1 LCFFSSRGSSE
12 ETDDINGIQ
21 KAAKRRL
28 LYVFGIDVLNMD
40 KIEYI
45 TRVHY
50 KALNEPFDNIFGEHE
65 IDYILFIKSDYCINH
80 NKNEI
85 KSYKYVNEKELV
97 QILKNEEYKFTPW
110 FKLICDKF
118 IFKWWP
124 HINNLENIKDDK
136 NIQRFL

>member
-1 LCFFSSRGSSE
+1 MN
-12 ETDDINGIQ
+12 DINGIK

-28 LYVFGIDVLNMD
+28 LYEFGIDVLNIE
-40 KIEYI
+40 KFEYI

-65 IDYILFIKSDYCINH
+65 IDYILFIKGDYSINY

-85 KSYKYVNEKELV
+85 KSHKYVEEKELLK
-97 QILKNEEYKFTPW
+97 ILKNEDYKFTPW
-110 FKLICDKF
+110 FKLICDQF
-118 IFKWWP
+118 IFKWWS
-124 HINNLENIKDDK
+124 HLDNLENIKDIK

>member
-1 LCFFSSRGSSE
+1 LCFFTSRGSSE
-12 ETDDINGIQ
+12 ETDDINGNK

-40 KIEYI
+40 QIEFI

-50 KALNEPFDNIFGEHE
+50 KAFNQPFDSVFGEHE
-65 IDYILFIKSDYCINH
+65 IDYILFIKGD

-85 KSYKYVNEKELV
+85 KSYKYLNEKELV

-124 HINNLENIKDDK
+124 HIDNLENIKDDK
-136 NIQRFL
+136 NI